1 MSIDAQLLQAFTVDM
16 LGRLGAPTDSAA
28 CVAESLLTADRL
40 GCHTHG
46 TGLLPLYTKMIAAGA
61 LDPLAQPSLDASAG
75 SVTRID
81 GHNGFGQLTA
91 GLAVRTG
98 VEKAQDG
105 GLSAVGICNGGHL
118 GRLGEWAQM
127 ATSGGMLFLAFCN
140 SGGGARNVAPF
151 GSDERMLSTNPIAF
165 GVPAFGALAHDV
177 IVDFA
182 TSQVSGSIIREHFLT
197 GKSLHPE
204 WVTGMKGEALTDAR
218 DFIHGQGALLPLG
231 GRVTGHK
238 GYALAIIAEI
248 LGGIAGGLMA
258 GEHDPE
264 WFSNAAFFL
273 FVDPQK
279 FIPREELGQRIAGLA
294 AYLQEGGARLPGAG
308 SQQREKETAEH
319 GLELPDHVCSA
330 PRRLADEL
338 KLEIPAALSDIA
350 NAADGPG
357 AARPW

>member
-1 MSIDAQLLQAFTVDM
+1 MSIDAELLQAFTQDM
-16 LGRLGAPTDSAA
+16 LCTLGAPTDCAA
-28 CVAESLLTADRL
+28 CVAESLVTADRL

-61 LDPLAQPSLDASAG
+61 LDPLTQPSLIASAG
-75 SVTRID
+75 SVIRID
-81 GHNGFGQLTA
+81 GHNGFGQLA
-91 GLAVRTG
+91 GGLAVRKG

-105 GLSAVGICNGGHL
+105 GISAVGICNGGHL

-127 ATSGGMLFLAFCN
+127 ATTGGMLFLAFCN

-151 GSDERMLSTNPIAF
+151 GSDERRLSTNPIAF
-165 GVPAFGALAHDV
+165 GVPAFDALAHD
-177 IVDFA
+177 IIADFA

-204 WVTGMKGEALTDAR
+204 WVTGMKGDPLTDSR
-218 DFIHGQGALLPLG
+218 DFIRGQGALLPLG

-273 FVDPQK
+273 FVDPQR
-279 FIPREELGQRIAGLA
+279 FIPREELGRRIAGLA

-308 SQQREKETAEH
+308 SQQWEKETVEL
-319 GLELPDHVCSA
+319 GLDLPHHVCSA
-330 PRRLADEL
+330 LKRLAGDL
-338 KLEIPAALSDIA
+338 RLEIPAALSDIM
-350 NAADGPG
+350 NAAAGPD
-357 AARPW
+357 AARSW

>member
-1 MSIDAQLLQAFTVDM
+1 MSIDAELLQAFTQDM
-16 LGRLGAPTDSAA
+16 LCRLGAPTDSAV
-28 CVAESLLTADRL
+28 CVAESLVTADRL

-46 TGLLPLYTKMIAAGA
+46 TGLLPLYRKMISAGA
-61 LDPLAQPSLDASAG
+61 LDPLAQPSLVASAG
-75 SVTRID
+75 SVIRID
-81 GHNGFGQLTA
+81 GHNGFGQLTG
-91 GLAVRTG
+91 GLAVPTG

-105 GLSAVGICNGGHL
+105 GISAVGICNGGHL

-127 ATSGGMLFLAFCN
+127 ATSGGMIFLAFCN
-140 SGGGARNVAPF
+140 SGGGAKNVAPF

-165 GVPAFGALAHDV
+165 GVPAFDVLTHD
-177 IVDFA
+177 IIADFA
-182 TSQVSGSIIREHFLT
+182 TSQVSGSIVREHFLT

-204 WVTGMKGEALTDAR
+204 WVTGTNGDPLTDAR
-218 DFIHGQGALLPLG
+218 DFIRGQGALLPLG

-273 FVDPQK
+273 FVDPQR
-279 FIPREELGQRIAGLA
+279 FIPREELGRRIAGLA

-308 SQQREKETAEH
+308 SQQREKETVEH
-319 GLELPDHVCSA
+319 GLELPHHACSA
-330 PRRLADEL
+330 LRRLASEL
-338 KLEIPAALSDIA
+338 QLEIPAALSDIR
-350 NAADGPG
+350 NAAAGPD
-357 AARPW
+357 AAKSW

>member
-1 MSIDAQLLQAFTVDM
+1 MSIDAELLQAFTQDM
-16 LGRLGAPTDSAA
+16 LCRLGAPADSAA
-28 CVAESLLTADRL
+28 CVAESLVTADRL

-61 LDPLAQPSLDASAG
+61 LDPLAQPSLVTPAG
-75 SVTRID
+75 SAIRID
-81 GHNGFGQLTA
+81 GHNGFGQLA
-91 GLAVRTG
+91 GGLAVHKG

-105 GLSAVGICNGGHL
+105 GISAVGICNGGHL

-151 GSDERMLSTNPIAF
+151 GSDERRLSTNPIAF
-165 GVPAFGALAHDV
+165 GVPTFDALAHD
-177 IVDFA
+177 IIADFA

-204 WVTGMKGEALTDAR
+204 WVTGMKGDPLTDSR
-218 DFIHGQGALLPLG
+218 DFIRGQGALLPLG

-264 WFSNAAFFL
+264 WFSNAALFL
-273 FVDPQK
+273 FVDPQR
-279 FIPREELGQRIAGLA
+279 FIPREELGRRIAGLA

-308 SQQREKETAEH
+308 SQQWEKETVELCL
-319 GLELPDHVCSA
+319 GLPHHVCSA
-330 PRRLADEL
+330 LKRLAGEL
-338 KLEIPAALSDIA
+338 RLEIPAALSDIR
-350 NAADGPG
+350 NAAAGPD
-357 AARPW
+357 AARSW